1 MPPKTDQLAPEDEND
16 LCWLIS
22 DITRLMVTE
31 FNKRMRDQGIQLS
44 RAQGR
49 IIARLLRQDGQTQT
63 ELADSMGMEKAP
75 LGIVIDKLET
85 AGFVE
90 RLADPSDRRIK
101 RVHAT
106 DKVKK
111 ITPKVEEISSQLQ
124 DEMFSGLSNMRRL
137 QLSQSLAH
145 LKQNLL
151 DCKTSNS
158 QWAVI

>member
-158 QWAVI
+158 Q

>member
-1 MPPKTDQLAPEDEND
+1 MPTKIDQLAPEDEND

-31 FNKRMRDQGIQLS
+31 FNKRMREQGIQLS

-49 IIARLLRQDGQTQT
+49 IIARLLRKDGQTQT

-90 RLADPSDRRIK
+90 RLADPSDRRIR

-111 ITPKVEEISSQLQ
+111 ITPKVEQISSQLQ

-137 QLSQSLAH
+137 QLSQSLGH

-151 DCKTSNS
+151 DCKISNS
-158 QWAVI
+158 Q